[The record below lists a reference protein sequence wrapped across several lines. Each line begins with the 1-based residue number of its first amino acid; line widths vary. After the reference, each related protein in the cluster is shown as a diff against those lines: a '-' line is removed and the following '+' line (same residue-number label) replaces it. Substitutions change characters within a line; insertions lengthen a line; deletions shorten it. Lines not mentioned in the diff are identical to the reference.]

1 MAFEG
6 HFNTFETKNLIL
18 LSQLYSVP
26 PFGRKSILEI
36 EETRNEFTLRY
47 NDSYL
52 KPKR

>member
-6 HFNTFETKNLIL
+6 HFNTFESKNLTL
-18 LSQLYSVP
+18 LRQLYSVP
-26 PFGRKSILEI
+26 PYGRRSILEI
-36 EETRNEFTLRY
+36 EETGSEFTLRY